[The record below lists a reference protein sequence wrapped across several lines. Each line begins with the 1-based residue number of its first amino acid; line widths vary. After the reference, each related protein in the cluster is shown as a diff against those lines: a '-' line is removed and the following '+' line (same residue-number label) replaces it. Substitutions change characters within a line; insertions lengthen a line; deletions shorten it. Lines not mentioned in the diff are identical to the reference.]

1 LALTRLANAAALFLH
16 VLPTPLRGYCF
27 AVRQNERQLPY
38 GSGKSKGEVSMV
50 KKQGVYD
57 ACKAKVLAIQ
67 EAYDEFVNTVEEYK
81 ALLTSLIEDS
91 DPNDVDDKHLL
102 VVANLQRNTTNG
114 LINTLD
120 TDIHDDLTRLSDRVI
135 RFKHWEDGLFV

>member
-1 LALTRLANAAALFLH
+1 
-16 VLPTPLRGYCF
+16 
-27 AVRQNERQLPY
+27 
-38 GSGKSKGEVSMV
+38 MV

-57 ACKAKVLAIQ
+57 ACKAKVVDIQ
-67 EAYDEFVNTVEEYK
+67 EAYDEFVNAIEEYK
-81 ALLTSLIEDS
+81 ELLTKLIAEC
-91 DPNDVDDKHLL
+91 DPNDQQDKHLL

>member
-1 LALTRLANAAALFLH
+1 
-16 VLPTPLRGYCF
+16 
-27 AVRQNERQLPY
+27 
-38 GSGKSKGEVSMV
+38 MV
-50 KKQGVYD
+50 KKEGIYD
-57 ACKAKVLAIQ
+57 ECKAKVLAIQ
-67 EAYDEFVNTVEEYK
+67 EAYDEFVATVEKYK
-81 ALLTSLIEDS
+81 ALLTKIIDDS
-91 DPNDVDDKHLL
+91 DPNDADEKHLL

>member
-1 LALTRLANAAALFLH
+1 
-16 VLPTPLRGYCF
+16 
-27 AVRQNERQLPY
+27 
-38 GSGKSKGEVSMV
+38 MV
-50 KKQGVYD
+50 KKDGVYD

-67 EAYDEFVNTVEEYK
+67 EAYDEFVNAVEAYK
-81 ALLTSLIEDS
+81 ALLSSLIEES
-91 DPNDVDDKHLL
+91 DPDDADDQHLL
-102 VVANLQRNTTNG
+102 VVANLQRNNSNG

>member
-1 LALTRLANAAALFLH
+1 
-16 VLPTPLRGYCF
+16 
-27 AVRQNERQLPY
+27 
-38 GSGKSKGEVSMV
+38 MV
-50 KKQGVYD
+50 KKQGIYV

-67 EAYDEFVNTVEEYK
+67 EAYDEIVNSVEEYK
-81 ALLTSLIEDS
+81 ALLTRLIEDS
-91 DPNDVDDKHLL
+91 DPNDADDKHLL

>member
-1 LALTRLANAAALFLH
+1 
-16 VLPTPLRGYCF
+16 
-27 AVRQNERQLPY
+27 
-38 GSGKSKGEVSMV
+38 MV
-50 KKQGVYD
+50 KKEGIYNE
-57 ACKAKVLAIQ
+57 CKAKVVAIQ
-67 EAYDEFVNTVEEYK
+67 EAYDAFVNTVEEYK
-81 ALLTSLIEDS
+81 ALLASMIDDI
-91 DPNDVDDKHLL
+91 DPNDANEKHLL

>member
-1 LALTRLANAAALFLH
+1 
-16 VLPTPLRGYCF
+16 
-27 AVRQNERQLPY
+27 
-38 GSGKSKGEVSMV
+38 MV
-50 KKQGVYD
+50 KKQGIYD
-57 ACKAKVLAIQ
+57 ACKEKVLDIQ

-81 ALLTSLIEDS
+81 TLLTKLIEDS
-91 DPNDVDDKHLL
+91 DPNDADDKHLL

>member
-1 LALTRLANAAALFLH
+1 
-16 VLPTPLRGYCF
+16 
-27 AVRQNERQLPY
+27 
-38 GSGKSKGEVSMV
+38 MV
-50 KKQGVYD
+50 KKEGIYD
-57 ACKAKVLAIQ
+57 ECKAKVQAIQ
-67 EAYDEFVNTVEEYK
+67 EVYDEFVAKVEEYK
-81 ALLTSLIEDS
+81 ALLTKLIDDS
-91 DPNDVDDKHLL
+91 DPNDADEKHLL

>member
-1 LALTRLANAAALFLH
+1 
-16 VLPTPLRGYCF
+16 
-27 AVRQNERQLPY
+27 
-38 GSGKSKGEVSMV
+38 VS
-50 KKQGVYD
+50 
-57 ACKAKVLAIQ
+57 AI
-67 EAYDEFVNTVEEYK
+67 EEYK
-81 ALLTSLIEDS
+81 GLLTKLIEKC
-91 DPNDVDDKHLL
+91 DPTDEQDKHLL

>member
-1 LALTRLANAAALFLH
+1 
-16 VLPTPLRGYCF
+16 
-27 AVRQNERQLPY
+27 
-38 GSGKSKGEVSMV
+38 MV
-50 KKQGVYD
+50 QKEGVYD

-67 EAYDEFVNTVEEYK
+67 EAYDELVNAVEEYK
-81 ALLTSLIEDS
+81 ALLTTLIDAS
-91 DPNDVDDKHLL
+91 DPDDAEDKHLL

>member
-1 LALTRLANAAALFLH
+1 
-16 VLPTPLRGYCF
+16 
-27 AVRQNERQLPY
+27 
-38 GSGKSKGEVSMV
+38 MV
-50 KKQGVYD
+50 KKQGVYG

-81 ALLTSLIEDS
+81 ELLTSLIEDS
-91 DPNDVDDKHLL
+91 DPNDVDAKHLL
-102 VVANLQRNTTNG
+102 VAANLQRNTANG

>member
-1 LALTRLANAAALFLH
+1 
-16 VLPTPLRGYCF
+16 
-27 AVRQNERQLPY
+27 
-38 GSGKSKGEVSMV
+38 MV
-50 KKQGVYD
+50 KKQAVYD

-81 ALLTSLIEDS
+81 ALLTSLIDDS
-91 DPNDVDDKHLL
+91 DLDDAEDKHLL

-114 LINTLD
+114 LIKTLD

>member
-1 LALTRLANAAALFLH
+1 
-16 VLPTPLRGYCF
+16 
-27 AVRQNERQLPY
+27 
-38 GSGKSKGEVSMV
+38 MV
-50 KKQGVYD
+50 KKEGIYD
-57 ACKAKVLAIQ
+57 ECKAKVLAIQ
-67 EAYDEFVNTVEEYK
+67 EAYDTFVNTVEEYK
-81 ALLTSLIEDS
+81 ALLTSLIDDS
-91 DPNDVDDKHLL
+91 DPNDAREKHLL

>member
-1 LALTRLANAAALFLH
+1 
-16 VLPTPLRGYCF
+16 
-27 AVRQNERQLPY
+27 
-38 GSGKSKGEVSMV
+38 MV
-50 KKQGVYD
+50 KKEGIYD
-57 ACKAKVLAIQ
+57 ACKAKVLTIQ
-67 EAYDEFVNTVEEYK
+67 EAYDEFVNSVEEYK
-81 ALLTSLIEDS
+81 ALLTRLIEDS
-91 DPNDVDDKHLL
+91 DPNDEQDKHVL

>member
-1 LALTRLANAAALFLH
+1 
-16 VLPTPLRGYCF
+16 
-27 AVRQNERQLPY
+27 
-38 GSGKSKGEVSMV
+38 MV

-57 ACKAKVLAIQ
+57 TCKAKVVDIQ
-67 EAYDEFVNTVEEYK
+67 EAYDEFVNAIEDYK
-81 ALLTSLIEDS
+81 DLLTKLIEECDS
-91 DPNDVDDKHLL
+91 NDEQDKHLL

-114 LINTLD
+114 LIDTLD